1 MTTGLVATVPKFN
14 SLRTVPPQIHGLS
27 CTSLTGAKIALTEIR
42 IHFVLT
48 TSSVKTPQ
56 SNSCSFRTLHHLHEL
71 TEQKPFRAR
80 RSHVASSTLRTSL
93 PDRIRTLRP
102 LSWSSSRSP
111 WIMSQC
117 GALFWTCLPRSG
129 IRSINCLS
137 SALIPFASTTHIAL
151 PKIVATLSHG
161 TKPSPHLFL
170 GSVESYSKKHRR
182 LYMRKIVSTLKDSSM
197 HKFSS

>member
-48 TSSVKTPQ
+48 TFFRKTPQ

-93 PDRIRTLRP
+93 PDRIWTLRP
-102 LSWSSSRSP
+102 CRGQAPDRHGLCHSA
-111 WIMSQC
+111 
-117 GALFWTCLPRSG
+117 ALFSG
-129 IRSINCLS
+129 PASRDQESDLS
-137 SALIPFASTTHIAL
+137 TISRQH
-151 PKIVATLSHG
+151 
-161 TKPSPHLFL
+161 
-170 GSVESYSKKHRR
+170 
-182 LYMRKIVSTLKDSSM
+182 
-197 HKFSS
+197 